1 MAGDYIITGGRPLNG
16 TVRVPAAKNSVLPLL
31 AASLLCSGP
40 VRLCGVPE
48 LADVAESL
56 ALLRSAGCTAERQ
69 GADVRVDG
77 VPGSGTLA
85 AGPAGRMR
93 ASILFCAPLLARLGR
108 AQTVLPGGCR
118 IGARPI
124 DLHLAGLVQMGA
136 CPQLEGERL
145 LLTAPAGLHGAD
157 ITLRFP
163 SVGATETLLL
173 AAALAQGETTLR
185 GAAREPEIEDLAAF
199 LNRCGGRVQGAGTG
213 TVRVQGVRRLHGCSF
228 APLPVRITA
237 ATFAC
242 ACAAAGGR
250 VELAG
255 CAPRLYA
262 PVLEILEQMGCGIVR
277 RSDAAVITR
286 FGRLYGP
293 GRVFTGAYPALAT
306 DAAPL
311 LAAVMLV
318 FLYAA
323 QPEIFGSLGGLLR
336 QLLFLSL
343 FPLLA
348 YPVQPMI
355 PSFREKG
362 REGQRHLAMIFAFA
376 GHLFDGIVNICVPSS
391 RELILIGWVY
401 LLSGIAILLCNRLFR
416 LRASGH
422 AAGVGA
428 VIGLLVL
435 TGHPRTLA
443 VTLPLLFLVF
453 WASIA
458 AKRHTLPQLIGG
470 TLIPIAWCVLLSSY
484 IVDSYR

>member
-31 AASLLCSGP
+31 AASLLCSGL
-40 VRLCGVPE
+40 VRLCRVPE

-199 LNRCGGRVQGAGTG
+199 LNRCGGCVQGAGTS
-213 TVRVQGVRRLHGCSF
+213 TIRVQGRRMLYSCSF
-228 APLPVRITA
+228 APMADRIVASTL
-237 ATFAC
+237 AC

-250 VELAG
+250 VELTG
-255 CAPRLYA
+255 CRPETYA
-262 PVLEILEQMGCGIVR
+262 PLLEILAQMGCRVETEPE
-277 RSDAAVITR
+277 SAVITR
-286 FGRLYGP
+286 LGALHGA
-293 GRVFTGAYPALAT
+293 GRVFTGVYPALAT

-311 LAAVMLV
+311 LAAAMLAADSTSSIEDVV
-318 FLYAA
+318 FERRFGCAEGFAA
-323 QPEIFGSLGGLLR
+323 FGAAVQVQGRTLDIRPVR
-336 QLLFLSL
+336 QLQGACARAADLRGGAALVVAA
-343 FPLLA
+343 LA
-348 YPVQPMI
+348 ARGRSRITDTGYIDRGYAGFAQMLAELGAQIEREMPRESASEKKT
-355 PSFREKG
+355 PSKK
-362 REGQRHLAMIFAFA
+362 Q
-376 GHLFDGIVNICVPSS
+376 N
-391 RELILIGWVY
+391 
-401 LLSGIAILLCNRLFR
+401 
-416 LRASGH
+416 
-422 AAGVGA
+422 
-428 VIGLLVL
+428 
-435 TGHPRTLA
+435 
-443 VTLPLLFLVF
+443 
-453 WASIA
+453 
-458 AKRHTLPQLIGG
+458 
-470 TLIPIAWCVLLSSY
+470 
-484 IVDSYR
+484 

>member
-173 AAALAQGETTLR
+173 AAVLLCAEGP
-185 GAAREPEIEDLAAF
+185 GSIEDVIFERRFGCAAGF
-199 LNRCGGRVQGAGTG
+199 AALGGRV
-213 TVRVQGVRRLHGCSF
+213 
-228 APLPVRITA
+228 
-237 ATFAC
+237 
-242 ACAAAGGR
+242 R
-250 VELAG
+250 VEG
-255 CAPRLYA
+255 RTLYA
-262 PVLEILEQMGCGIVR
+262 EP
-277 RSDAAVITR
+277 
-286 FGRLYGP
+286 
-293 GRVFTGAYPALAT
+293 
-306 DAAPL
+306 
-311 LAAVMLV
+311 
-318 FLYAA
+318 
-323 QPEIFGSLGGLLR
+323 
-336 QLLFLSL
+336 
-343 FPLLA
+343 
-348 YPVQPMI
+348 
-355 PSFREKG
+355 
-362 REGQRHLAMIFAFA
+362 
-376 GHLFDGIVNICVPSS
+376 
-391 RELILIGWVY
+391 
-401 LLSGIAILLCNRLFR
+401 
-416 LRASGH
+416 
-422 AAGVGA
+422 
-428 VIGLLVL
+428 
-435 TGHPRTLA
+435 
-443 VTLPLLFLVF
+443 
-453 WASIA
+453 
-458 AKRHTLPQLIGG
+458 GG
-470 TLIPIAWCVLLSSY
+470 TLQGTVLEAPDLRGGAALVIAALAAQGSSRITHTEFIDRGY
-484 IVDSYR
+484 ADFAQKLTALGGQIARETPRGADCPKKRTSKT

>member
-16 TVRVPAAKNSVLPLL
+16 TVWVPAAKNSVLPLL

-228 APLPVRITA
+228 APLPDRITA

-262 PVLEILEQMGCGIVR
+262 PVLEILEQMGCGVVR

-293 GRVFTGAYPALAT
+293 GRIRRWPPTRPRCWRRCCSARRDPAA
-306 DAAPL
+306 
-311 LAAVMLV
+311 
-318 FLYAA
+318 
-323 QPEIFGSLGGLLR
+323 
-336 QLLFLSL
+336 
-343 FPLLA
+343 
-348 YPVQPMI
+348 
-355 PSFREKG
+355 
-362 REGQRHLAMIFAFA
+362 
-376 GHLFDGIVNICVPSS
+376 S
-391 RELILIGWVY
+391 RM
-401 LLSGIAILLCNRLFR
+401 
-416 LRASGH
+416 
-422 AAGVGA
+422 
-428 VIGLLVL
+428 
-435 TGHPRTLA
+435 
-443 VTLPLLFLVF
+443 
-453 WASIA
+453 
-458 AKRHTLPQLIGG
+458 
-470 TLIPIAWCVLLSSY
+470 
-484 IVDSYR
+484 